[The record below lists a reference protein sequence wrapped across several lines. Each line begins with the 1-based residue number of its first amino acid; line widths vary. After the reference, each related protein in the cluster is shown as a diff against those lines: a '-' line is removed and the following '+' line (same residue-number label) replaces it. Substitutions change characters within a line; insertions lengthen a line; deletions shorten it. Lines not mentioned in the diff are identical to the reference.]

1 MLVTAPFGAVG
12 LLLVPLA
19 VGTDTPLLRQV
30 GPGLYWVVVLLF
42 GVLVTLRAGMLDTG
56 GQRDLLRLWGVTARI
71 RLAGRTL
78 ANMVLLLVFQAA
90 LAPVAIALYDPDLT
104 GWPWLL
110 PALVLVAFGLGGLG
124 ALADELV
131 RDLRGRT
138 TLGPLLIAP
147 VAVPL
152 LLGATQIL
160 AAARYGRGPWPWL
173 LLMAALDI
181 AVLLS
186 AALTVPRL
194 EETG

>member
-110 PALVLVAFGLGGLG
+110 PVWCWSHSGSVVSARWPMSWFVICG
-124 ALADELV
+124 D
-131 RDLRGRT
+131 
-138 TLGPLLIAP
+138 GPRW
-147 VAVPL
+147 
-152 LLGATQIL
+152 
-160 AAARYGRGPWPWL
+160 ARC
-173 LLMAALDI
+173 
-181 AVLLS
+181 
-186 AALTVPRL
+186 
-194 EETG
+194 